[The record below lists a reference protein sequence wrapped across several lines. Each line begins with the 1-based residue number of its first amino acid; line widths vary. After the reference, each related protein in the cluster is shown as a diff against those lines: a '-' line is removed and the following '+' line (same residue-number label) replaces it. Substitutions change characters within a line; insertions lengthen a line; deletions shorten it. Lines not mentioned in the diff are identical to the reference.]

1 MNDFGGSKIPKWTR
15 LTVARLYIVLCIFL
29 CLSACHVQAIK
40 HDPYKAALDAN
51 RFMKALY
58 FDENPTEA
66 LQYCAE
72 QMRVPST
79 IDGFRKMINK
89 TKEERGSLK
98 SLAASSYVMEPGSAM
113 QLLYVGMYEKG
124 VLYHRITVD
133 GNASDGYRVVGA
145 WFQLEPYPQ
154 NQLRQN
160 FETEITVQ

>member
-1 MNDFGGSKIPKWTR
+1 MNDFGGSKFPKWTS
-15 LTVARLYIVLCIFL
+15 LALARSTLVLCILL
-29 CLSACHVQAIK
+29 CLSACNFKAIK
-40 HDPYKAALDAN
+40 HDAHRAALDAN

-66 LQYCAE
+66 LQYCDE

-79 IDGFRKMINK
+79 IDGFGKMINK

-98 SLAASSYVMEPGSAM
+98 SLAASSYLMEQGSAM
-113 QLLYVGMYEKG
+113 QLFYVGTYEKG

-154 NQLRQN
+154 NQLRRN
-160 FETEITVQ
+160 FETEIPVQ

>member
-1 MNDFGGSKIPKWTR
+1 MKDLGGTKIPKWTR
-15 LTVARLYIVLCIFL
+15 LAVARPGIVLGIFL
-29 CLSACHVQAIK
+29 CLSACHLQAIK

-66 LQYCAE
+66 LQYCDE

-79 IDGFRKMINK
+79 IDGFGKMINK
-89 TKEERGSLK
+89 TKDERGGLK
-98 SLAASSYVMEPGSAM
+98 RLAASSYVMEQGSAM
-113 QLLYVGMYEKG
+113 QLFYVGTYEKG

-154 NQLRQN
+154 NQLRRN
-160 FETEITVQ
+160 FEEEIPVQ